1 MKADEIKIWRMSPTV
16 VLRVLTL
23 VVMMILVVAC
33 AQKTRFPISA
43 VTPAA
48 DIVAVRSEDSN
59 GNRML
64 RITAKNLAAV
74 DRIATPNKAYVVWI
88 VTERDGAR
96 NVGKLINHNS
106 KTARLETLIPNYTTE
121 VFITAEEDG
130 EAVIATGIEISR
142 IVFKK

>member
-1 MKADEIKIWRMSPTV
+1 MNAENIRMRRMSPIA

-23 VVMMILVVAC
+23 VVMTILVVSC

-48 DIVAVRSEDSN
+48 DIVAVRSQDSN
-59 GNRML
+59 GNTML
-64 RITAKNLAAV
+64 KITAKNLAAV
-74 DRIATPNKAYVVWI
+74 DRIATPKKAYVVWV

-142 IVFKK
+142 ITFKK

>member
-1 MKADEIKIWRMSPTV
+1 MNAAENGLHRMSPIA

-23 VVMMILVVAC
+23 VVMTILVVSC
-33 AQKTRFPISA
+33 AQKTRFPIST

-59 GNRML
+59 GNTML
-64 RITAKNLAAV
+64 KITAKNLAAV
-74 DRIATPNKAYVVWI
+74 DRIASPKKAYVVWI

-96 NVGKLINHNS
+96 NIGKLVNKNTRTS
-106 KTARLETLIPNYTTE
+106 KLETLIPNYTTE

-130 EAVIATGIEISR
+130 EAVIASGIEISR
-142 IVFKK
+142 IRFLK